1 MNEQRLLLKGKL
13 SELKQKFLLLKNEGT
28 GIMRQLSSGLNLQ
41 LHDQEI
47 TKINMEEITALTE
60 RLGEIHKSITE
71 IKSRIKEIEEELT

>member
-13 SELKQKFLLLKNEGT
+13 SELKQRFLLLKNEGT
-28 GIMRQLSSGLNLQ
+28 GIMKQLSSGLNLQ

-60 RLGEIHKSITE
+60 RLNEIHKSITE
-71 IKSRIKEIEEELT
+71 IKSRIKEIEEELE